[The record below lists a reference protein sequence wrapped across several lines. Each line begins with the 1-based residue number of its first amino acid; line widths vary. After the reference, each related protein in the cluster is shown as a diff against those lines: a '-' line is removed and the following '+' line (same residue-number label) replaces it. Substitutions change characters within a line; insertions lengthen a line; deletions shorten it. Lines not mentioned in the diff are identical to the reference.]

1 MIATTELTA
10 YLQAAW
16 PGLRQ
21 VYQITRQRWG
31 KGKHTVEVAYR
42 ITSLEPERAD
52 AKRLLALDRGHW
64 GIENGLHH
72 VRDVTLGE
80 DACRVR
86 SNNAPQVL
94 AAARNLVLALLR
106 PLGLPSIAAAT
117 RRIVMHPREGLRLL
131 ITPNC

>member
-1 MIATTELTA
+1 MTA
-10 YLQAAW
+10 YLQPCW
-16 PGLRQ
+16 PGLQQ
-21 VYQITRQRWG
+21 VCQITRERWE

-42 ITSLEPERAD
+42 ITSLGPEKAD

-86 SNNAPQVL
+86 TRNAPQVL
-94 AAARNLVLALLR
+94 AATRNLALGLLR
-106 PLGLPSIAAAT
+106 LLGFPSIATAT
-117 RRIVMHPREGLRLL
+117 RRIMMYPGEGLRLL
-131 ITPNC
+131 NSLS